1 MNSHEY
7 LTELEISYNQ
17 VTNSMLGKI
26 SSAFIK
32 VPSLS
37 RLSLKGNLIGGPSK
51 SSNKSLDYF
60 LQRVNQDLDLRSLD
74 LSDNLI
80 CNENV
85 IILVKNV
92 LAADPDKCKLKE
104 LQLNDSKLTDYG
116 HRTLLKA
123 HSLSKLRGVLDLQHN
138 PLPLQENLI
147 RTAAR
152 DEKYEMKI
160 TRRGIKRELK
170 PMPWRTSACSR

>member
-1 MNSHEY
+1 M
-7 LTELEISYNQ
+7 
-17 VTNSMLGKI
+17 
-26 SSAFIK
+26 
-32 VPSLS
+32 
-37 RLSLKGNLIGGPSK
+37 
-51 SSNKSLDYF
+51 
-60 LQRVNQDLDLRSLD
+60 
-74 LSDNLI
+74 
-80 CNENV
+80 
-85 IILVKNV
+85 
-92 LAADPDKCKLKE
+92 
-104 LQLNDSKLTDYG
+104 QLNDSKLTDYG

-170 PMPWRTSACSR
+170 PMPWRTSDRDHMLKMMEKIDRYVKEQERISVEEFKELADQIADLE